1 MVRSDSCRRASG
13 FFLHIRIFE
22 ELQMSIKHLS
32 VFALTLCAASI
43 SIAAEYN
50 DFSNVVSTRSRAEV
64 IAERDTARAGGDVI
78 AQEYAYPAV
87 PVTAASS
94 LSRMEVLAAQQRFH
108 KTFPH
113 GYTDANY
120 PEVFS
125 TTMAQPD
132 TMAMAGGPKSR

>member
-1 MVRSDSCRRASG
+1 
-13 FFLHIRIFE
+13 
-22 ELQMSIKHLS
+22 MSIKHLS

-43 SIAAEYN
+43 SVAAEYN

-64 IAERDTARAGGDVI
+64 IAERDTARAGGDFI

-87 PVTAASS
+87 PMTAASS
-94 LSRMEVLAAQQRFH
+94 LSRMEVVAAQQRFH
-108 KTFPH
+108 QTFPH

-120 PEVFS
+120 PEAFS
-125 TTMAQPD
+125 STMAQPD